1 MTIFG
6 DHPPTCP
13 CSVSSHP
20 MVPALVASL
29 HSSIHTGS
37 GFNYEGGDAGG
48 GGDGGGGFASGSQNS
63 PNNRPRKSYD
73 EQTLIPVTIRMV
85 LNSQPAISGDG
96 SFQLT
101 DGRELHQV
109 KLIGAV
115 RSADSQSTAVT
126 YQIEDGTGIIE
137 VKEFINEDVPAMVA
151 AREEAAQ
158 DHVYVCII
166 GQVKDYDNKKSI
178 IGNSVRKIESMN
190 QLTHHMLEVAYS
202 AEKYKKADQIVG
214 APQGGFGAPAG
225 VGFGGGP
232 VGKSAMGGM
241 GMAAPAAGGANELQQ
256 TVLQFVREHGG
267 TFICIRRCNDGNL
280 CIYSWHMAVHFHI
293 SHLYN
298 TNSFIFIGLETTES
312 SDEGVNIAQVIAGT
326 TAGGR
331 FSEKE
336 VRDIVE
342 HLATEGEIYSTID
355 ENTFKV
361 AE

>member
-1 MTIFG
+1 MSQIPF
-6 DHPPTCP
+6 
-13 CSVSSHP
+13 
-20 MVPALVASL
+20 ALLSF
-29 HSSIHTGS
+29 IHVGS

-48 GGDGGGGFASGSQNS
+48 GGGSGGGGGFASGSQNS
-63 PNNRPRKSYD
+63 PNNRPRKAYD

-85 LNSQPAISGDG
+85 LNSQQAISGDG
-96 SFQLT
+96 SFQLA

-115 RSADSQSTAVT
+115 RSADKQSTAVT
-126 YQIEDGTGIIE
+126 YQVEDGTGIIE
-137 VKEFINEDVPAMVA
+137 VKEFINEESPAMIQ
-151 AREEAAQ
+151 AREDAAQ

-214 APQGGFGAPAG
+214 APQAGFGAPAG

-241 GMAAPAAGGANELQQ
+241 GMAAPAAGGASELQQ

-267 TFICIRRCNDGNL
+267 TSFICIPC
-280 CIYSWHMAVHFHI
+280 V
-293 SHLYN
+293 
-298 TNSFIFIGLETTES
+298 FIAYE
-312 SDEGVNIAQVIAGT
+312 
-326 TAGGR
+326 
-331 FSEKE
+331 
-336 VRDIVE
+336 
-342 HLATEGEIYSTID
+342 
-355 ENTFKV
+355 
-361 AE
+361 

>member
-1 MTIFG
+1 M
-6 DHPPTCP
+6 
-13 CSVSSHP
+13 S
-20 MVPALVASL
+20 AY
-29 HSSIHTGS
+29 GS
-37 GFNYEGGDAGG
+37 GFNYEGGDAGGGGG

-63 PNNRPRKSYD
+63 PNNRPRKAYD

-115 RSADSQSTAVT
+115 RSADKQSTAVT

-137 VKEFINEDVPAMVA
+137 VKEFVNDELPAMVQV
-151 AREEAAQ
+151 REEAAQ

-178 IGNSVRKIESMN
+178 IGNSVRKIESTN

-232 VGKSAMGGM
+232 VGKNAMGGM

-256 TVLQFVREHGG
+256 TVLQFVREHG
-267 TFICIRRCNDGNL
+267 
-280 CIYSWHMAVHFHI
+280 
-293 SHLYN
+293 
-298 TNSFIFIGLETTES
+298 ES

-326 TAGGR
+326 AAGGR
-331 FSEKE
+331 FSEQE
-336 VRDIVE
+336 VRNVVE
-342 HLATEGEIYSTID
+342 NLATEGEIYSTID

>member
-1 MTIFG
+1 
-6 DHPPTCP
+6 
-13 CSVSSHP
+13 
-20 MVPALVASL
+20 
-29 HSSIHTGS
+29 
-37 GFNYEGGDAGG
+37 
-48 GGDGGGGFASGSQNS
+48 
-63 PNNRPRKSYD
+63 
-73 EQTLIPVTIRMV
+73 MV

-96 SFQLT
+96 SFQLA

-151 AREEAAQ
+151 AREEAAKE
-158 DHVYVCII
+158 HVYVCVI

-232 VGKSAMGGM
+232 VGKNAMGGM

-267 TFICIRRCNDGNL
+267 TFICMHPCAYYHRFL
-280 CIYSWHMAVHFHI
+280 CIGCLRFYI
-293 SHLYN
+293 SPTTLTHLFTSQYWA
-298 TNSFIFIGLETTES
+298 LETTES

-336 VRDIVE
+336 VRDIVD